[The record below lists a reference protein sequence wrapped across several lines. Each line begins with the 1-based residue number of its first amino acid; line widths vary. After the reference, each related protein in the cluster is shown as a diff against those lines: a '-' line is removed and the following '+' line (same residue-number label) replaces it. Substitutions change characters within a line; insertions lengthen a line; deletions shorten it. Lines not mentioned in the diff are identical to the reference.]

1 MYTMYSISV
10 SNISFYHNIL
20 SKKTKVYCLC
30 IPKYHVR
37 FGFKIIKFQKLP
49 LKNTKNLSNS
59 EI

>member
-1 MYTMYSISV
+1 MYTMFSIFV

-20 SKKTKVYCLC
+20 SKETKVYRLC

-37 FGFKIIKFQKLP
+37 FGFKMIKFQKLP
-49 LKNTKNLSNS
+49 LKTIKNLIIS